1 MSRYR
6 ATTGELLEQIRQEAK
21 TKDIY
26 IKEYDLKDDLND
38 YSLNS

>member
-6 ATTGELLEQIRQEAK
+6 ATTGELLEQVRKEAK

-26 IKEYDLKDDLND
+26 HMAFAGDNVEAA
-38 YSLNS
+38 